1 MVIVTPSRD
10 KIEISYY
17 KFFCMIPHSTEA
29 AVDVFDDTGIDSASI
44 VILYLSKCLKLFFYF
59 VCVYK
64 LHSVVMKLRC
74 HQLYTFSIA
83 PHASLA
89 AVDVYDATGLDSAL
103 IVILYLSKSK

>member
-1 MVIVTPSRD
+1 
-10 KIEISYY
+10 
-17 KFFCMIPHSTEA
+17 MIPHSTEA
-29 AVDVFDDTGIDSASI
+29 AVEVFKPSSLYSASI
-44 VILYLSKCLKLFFYF
+44 GILLLSKYQKLFFYF

-64 LHSVVMKLRC
+64 LHSVLMKLRC

-103 IVILYLSKSK
+103 IVILYLSKSQ

>member
-1 MVIVTPSRD
+1 MYMMILGLIAHRL
-10 KIEISYY
+10 EFHISQN
-17 KFFCMIPHSTEA
+17 
-29 AVDVFDDTGIDSASI
+29 
-44 VILYLSKCLKLFFYF
+44 LKNYFFYF

-64 LHSVVMKLRC
+64 LHSVLMKLRC

-103 IVILYLSKSK
+103 IVILYLSKFE

>member
-1 MVIVTPSRD
+1 MYTKPLVFIAHQL
-10 KIEISYY
+10 EFYISQN
-17 KFFCMIPHSTEA
+17 
-29 AVDVFDDTGIDSASI
+29 
-44 VILYLSKCLKLFFYF
+44 LKNYIFYF

-89 AVDVYDATGLDSAL
+89 DVDVYDATGLDSAL
-103 IVILYLSKSK
+103 IVMLYLSKFE

>member
-1 MVIVTPSRD
+1 
-10 KIEISYY
+10 
-17 KFFCMIPHSTEA
+17 MIPHSSKA
-29 AVDVFDDTGIDSASI
+29 AVDVYDDTGIDSASI
-44 VILYLSKCLKLFFYF
+44 RILYLSKSQKLFFYF

-64 LHSVVMKLRC
+64 LHSVLMKLRC

-103 IVILYLSKSK
+103 IVILYLSKFE

>member
-1 MVIVTPSRD
+1 MSL
-10 KIEISYY
+10 
-17 KFFCMIPHSTEA
+17 MG
-29 AVDVFDDTGIDSASI
+29 DTVYDATGLDIALI
-44 VILYLSKCLKLFFYF
+44 GFLYLTKSQKLYFYF

-89 AVDVYDATGLDSAL
+89 AVDVYDATGLDSAS
-103 IVILYLSKSK
+103 IGFLYLTISQ